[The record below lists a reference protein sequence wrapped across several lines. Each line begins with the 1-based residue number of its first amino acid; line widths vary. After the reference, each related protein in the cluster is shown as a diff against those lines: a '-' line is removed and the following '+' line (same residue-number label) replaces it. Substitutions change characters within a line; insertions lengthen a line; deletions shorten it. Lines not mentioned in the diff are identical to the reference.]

1 MRVATMKYVRMTFPW
16 ISAIAL
22 STACSLRPAPVLVS
36 GPENEIQTLVGQWTG
51 EYQSAETGRS
61 GSILFTLEAGTD
73 TAHGDVVMVARE
85 PGMTHDDVMRV
96 MTMRQSAQQV
106 LTIRFVRVNGTT
118 VSGTIDPYPDPD
130 SECELLTVFR
140 GTMKGN
146 RISGTFRTTHFGH
159 ESPAQ
164 EGTWWV
170 TRAK

>member
-1 MRVATMKYVRMTFPW
+1 MRAPMRYIRLTFPW
-16 ISAIAL
+16 ISAVAL
-22 STACSLRPAPVLVS
+22 STACTLRPAPVLVS
-36 GPENEIQTLVGQWTG
+36 GPEPEIQTLVGQWTG
-51 EYQSAETGRS
+51 EYQSVETGRS

-106 LTIRFVRVNGTT
+106 LTIRFVRVSGNT
-118 VSGTIDPYPDPD
+118 VSGTIDPYPDPN
-130 SECELLTVFR
+130 SSCELLTVFR
-140 GTMKGN
+140 GTLVGN
-146 RISGTFRTTHFGH
+146 RISGTFRTTHIGH

-170 TRAK
+170 NRAK